1 MKKVFLLLSVLAGL
15 LLIVGS
21 CAQPQVAEAP
31 PPHEEET
38 VPAEEAHPSSEEA
51 TFRVEVSR
59 LGFNNT
65 PGEYHLEVEAG
76 QEVTITF
83 VYGDND
89 FPEDNPHII
98 SIPEL
103 GIITGVLDLEHPEAT
118 VSFTLQEDEKVSFV
132 CFNDECIG
140 HANLLGGAVEA
151 DEHGH

>member
-1 MKKVFLLLSVLAGL
+1 MKKVFLLFPVLAGL
-15 LLIVGS
+15 LLLVGS
-21 CAQPQVAEAP
+21 CAQAQVTEAP
-31 PPHEEET
+31 PPPEEGT
-38 VPAEEAHPSSEEA
+38 VPAEEAQPSPEEA

-65 PGEYHLEVEAG
+65 SGEYHLEVEAG

-103 GIITGVLDLEHPEAT
+103 GIITGVIDQEHPETT
-118 VSFTLQEDEKVSFV
+118 VSFTLKEGEKVSFE
-132 CFNDECIG
+132 CFNDECVG
-140 HANLLGGAVEA
+140 HTNLLGGAVEA
-151 DEHGH
+151 GEHGH